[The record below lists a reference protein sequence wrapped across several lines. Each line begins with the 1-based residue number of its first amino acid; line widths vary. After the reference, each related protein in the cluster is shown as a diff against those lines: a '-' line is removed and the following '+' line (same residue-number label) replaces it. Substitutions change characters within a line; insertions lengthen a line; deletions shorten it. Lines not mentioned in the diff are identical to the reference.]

1 MKILFVSFLAV
12 FFVGISFAAERL
24 SPEGPEVIPSHIEK
38 MCAQAQDIVIVAVY
52 KYVYRDQ
59 QVVSYARVTENMKG
73 DIPVESLVYWVS
85 NAAGQKDHIAY
96 VDAYPLIICLGAKQ
110 KEMIAPPYAASLVCK
125 KPYKKADEERALK
138 LPDGFENAAFY
149 AGIYRLSPTP
159 IAFPKTESDVGK
171 AIQEFYEKKRHASCV
186 K

>member
-1 MKILFVSFLAV
+1 M
-12 FFVGISFAAERL
+12 FFVGISFSAERL
-24 SPEGPEVIPSHIEK
+24 SPEGSEVIPAHIEK
-38 MCAQAQDIVIVAVY
+38 MCAQAEDIIIVAVY

-59 QVVSYARVTENMKG
+59 QVVSYARVTENIKG

-85 NAAGQKDHIAY
+85 NAAGQKDHITY
-96 VDAYPLIICLGAKQ
+96 VDAYPLILCLGAKQ

-125 KPYKKADEERALK
+125 TSHKKMDQGHALK
-138 LPDGFENAAFY
+138 LPEGFENADFY
-149 AGIYRLSPTP
+149 AGIYHLLPTP

-171 AIQEFYEKKRHASCV
+171 AIQEFYEKKSHASCL